1 MDFYVYLHKKKT
13 TGEVFYVG
21 KGCRDRA
28 WVFNNRNPFWEA
40 VYEKHGCTVEIVAD
54 NLQEWYALEL
64 ETLLID
70 YYGRRNTGDG
80 TLVNLKAGGDGVSGE
95 ASPRLDRE
103 IYTFHN
109 LKTGEQFIGTRAQF
123 NKKFPEVQLNGIMA
137 GFSKTSKNWAVEGF
151 LTKDEVLASTFGY
164 AGKYGKRVDNK
175 VYTFVQLL
183 TGKTFNFTR
192 HELVEFDKN
201 LVGVNISDLISG
213 NRRTLKGWAMSE
225 TLDKFS
231 IEHLLNPLKGERCA
245 RADKNTYEFKN
256 LKTGEIFEGTRSEFK
271 QVYNID
277 VRTLFVN
284 CKTAFSVKDW
294 CLAEKEAEATRTS
307 NRDRNVYSLQHKSGE
322 VFKGTRMEFKEKFG
336 HTFDTLVQPKNPNKS
351 CKGWRLVN

>member
-64 ETLLID
+64 EILLID
-70 YYGRRNTGDG
+70 YYGKRNTGDG
-80 TLVNLKAGGDGVSGE
+80 PLVNLKAGGDGVSGE

-103 IYTFHN
+103 IYTFNN

-151 LTKDEVLASTFGY
+151 LTKDEVLASTLGY
-164 AGKYGKRVDNK
+164 VGKYGKRVDNK

-245 RADKNTYEFKN
+245 RADRATYEFKN
-256 LKTGEIFEGTRSEFK
+256 LLTEEYFVGTRTEFK
-271 QVYNID
+271 KRYQID
-277 VRTLFVN
+277 PFQLFLKERPSLTVKNWCLSQNEVQCMRTKTLDRTL
-284 CKTAFSVKDW
+284 
-294 CLAEKEAEATRTS
+294 
-307 NRDRNVYSLQHKSGE
+307 YSLVNKNGE
-322 VFKGTRMEFKEKFG
+322 TFRGTRKEFKEKFG
-336 HTFDTLVQPKNPNKS
+336 YTFDTLVQPKNPNKS
-351 CKGWRLVN
+351 CKGWKLVN